1 MRPAGAGAG
10 EAGRNITPIYAN
22 GHRLFAAKRP
32 FAANRLA
39 VTRNKMSAVFGRDGR
54 NRPYQLAT
62 DLLKMSVMILSVVV
76 RTAVGSLLM
85 MEMLRLAG

>member
-1 MRPAGAGAG
+1 MRHAGPEAY

-22 GHRLFAAKRP
+22 CRRLFAAKRP
-32 FAANRLA
+32 FAVNRLA
-39 VTRNKMSAVFGRDGR
+39 VTRNKVPVIFGRPGR
-54 NRPYQLAT
+54 NGPYQLAT

-85 MEMLRLAG
+85 VAMLRPAG

>member
-1 MRPAGAGAG
+1 MQAQGH

-22 GHRLFAAKRP
+22 ARSHFETKSPFSAK
-32 FAANRLA
+32 RLA
-39 VTRNKMSAVFGRDGR
+39 VTQNRLSAPCCAPWRR
-54 NRPYQLAT
+54 SSYQLAT

-85 MEMLRLAG
+85 VAMLRPAG